1 MRVHCSC
8 KTGTVPMPHD
18 EHVLYTYIFVF
29 LATGIAAATAPFVI
43 SRVLSPSR
51 RPGNIALQPYE
62 CGIQTRGYAWDSRY
76 GIAYY
81 LYALIFLA
89 FEVDVLYLFPVVAA
103 FDTGTGTQALML
115 LGLFLAV
122 LSLALVY
129 AWKKGSFEWK
139 TPDIVNPSPTQKQR

>member
-1 MRVHCSC
+1 MIR
-8 KTGTVPMPHD
+8 
-18 EHVLYTYIFVF
+18 LYIFVF

-43 SRVLSPSR
+43 SRVLSPTR

-103 FDTGTGTQALML
+103 FDTETGTQALML

-139 TPDIVNPSPTQKQR
+139 TLFIDNPTAPTQEQL

>member
-1 MRVHCSC
+1 MIV
-8 KTGTVPMPHD
+8 D
-18 EHVLYTYIFVF
+18 EHLLYTYIFVF

-43 SRVLSPSR
+43 ARILRPRR
-51 RPGNIALQPYE
+51 RPGTTALQPYE
-62 CGIQTRGYAWDSRY
+62 CGIQTRGFAWESRY

-89 FEVDVLYLFPVVAA
+89 FEVDVLYLFPVAA
-103 FDTGTGTQALML
+103 ALETTPVSRLVPL

-139 TPDIVNPSPTQKQR
+139 TLDSNNQSATSPNKT

>member
-1 MRVHCSC
+1 MAL
-8 KTGTVPMPHD
+8 D
-18 EHVLYTYIFVF
+18 EHILYTYIFVF
-29 LATGIAAATAPFVI
+29 LATGIAVAAAPLI
-43 SRVLSPSR
+43 IARVLRLSRSPSDT
-51 RPGNIALQPYE
+51 ALQPYE
-62 CGIQTRGYAWDSRY
+62 CGIQTRDYAWDSRY

-89 FEVDVLYLFPVVAA
+89 FEVDVLYLFPVAAA
-103 FDTGTGTQALML
+103 FDAGSGTKALMM

-139 TPDIVNPSPTQKQR
+139 TLFIEKPSAPPQEPM

>member
-1 MRVHCSC
+1 
-8 KTGTVPMPHD
+8 MPHD
-18 EHVLYTYIFVF
+18 EHLLYTYIFVF

-43 SRVLSPSR
+43 SRVLRPSR

-103 FDTGTGTQALML
+103 FDTGTGTRALML

-122 LSLALVY
+122 LSLALIY

-139 TPDIVNPSPTQKQR
+139 TLFINNPTAPTREKR

>member
-1 MRVHCSC
+1 MAL
-8 KTGTVPMPHD
+8 D
-18 EHVLYTYIFVF
+18 EHILYTYIFVF
-29 LATGIAAATAPFVI
+29 LTTGIVVAAAPLIIA
-43 SRVLSPSR
+43 RVLRLSR
-51 RPGNIALQPYE
+51 RPNDIALQPYE
-62 CGIQTRGYAWDSRY
+62 CGIQTRSHAWDSHY

-89 FEVDVLYLFPVVAA
+89 FEVDVLYLFPVAAA
-103 FDTGTGTQALML
+103 FDAGAGTKALML

-139 TPDIVNPSPTQKQR
+139 TPDSGNPSAPSQEQN

>member
-1 MRVHCSC
+1 MTHDVHL
-8 KTGTVPMPHD
+8 
-18 EHVLYTYIFVF
+18 LYTYIFVF
-29 LATGIAAATAPFVI
+29 LTTGIAIAVAPLII
-43 SRVLSPSR
+43 SHVLRLSR
-51 RPGNIALQPYE
+51 CPGDIALQPYE
-62 CGIQTRGYAWDSRY
+62 CGIQTQDYAWDSRY

-103 FDTGTGTQALML
+103 FDAGYRMKALMM
-115 LGLFLAV
+115 LGLFLAI

-139 TPDIVNPSPTQKQR
+139 TPETGIPSAPEQEQF

>member
-1 MRVHCSC
+1 M
-8 KTGTVPMPHD
+8 TVDDHL
-18 EHVLYTYIFVF
+18 LYTYIFVF
-29 LATGIAAATAPFVI
+29 LATGIAVATAPFVI
-43 SRVLSPSR
+43 ARILRPRR
-51 RPGNIALQPYE
+51 RPGTTALQPYE
-62 CGIQTRGYAWDSRY
+62 CGIQTRGYAWESRY

-89 FEVDVLYLFPVVAA
+89 FEVDVLYLFPVAAA
-103 FDTGTGTQALML
+103 FETTPITRLVLL

-139 TPDIVNPSPTQKQR
+139 TPDINNQSDASPNKT